1 MTIPPRIS
9 IVVPFHDSEAFIQD
23 CVTALLAQRYPRDRF
38 EIVMID
44 NNSTDRSAEI
54 VGRYPGVRLLSEPTP
69 GAYAAR
75 NLGVRESSADIVAF
89 TDSDCTPDPA
99 WLDAIAAAL
108 APPEICV
115 AQGRRRFAFES
126 PGLAMMADY
135 EAAKAAYTFSS
146 GRKEIYYAYTNN
158 MAVRRSA
165 FDKAGPFEEW
175 QRGADVVFV
184 QRVIDAYS
192 CGAIRYVPD
201 MCVRHLEIRSVWTWL
216 GKMHIYGRS
225 FRHYREHVQQ
235 TPLGARDRVRVFRS
249 TIRGAGYSPLKTL
262 MLGGFLAVGLV
273 AYELGRRGP
282 AWNQRWRDA
291 IR

>member
-1 MTIPPRIS
+1 MTVPPRIS
-9 IVVPFHDSEAFIQD
+9 VVVPFHDSEAYIQE
-23 CVTALLAQRYPRDRF
+23 CATALLAQRYPRDRF

-44 NNSTDRSAEI
+44 NNSTDRSATI
-54 VGRYPGVRLLSEPTP
+54 VSRCPGVRLLSEPTP

-75 NLGVRESSADIVAF
+75 NRGIRESSGDIIAF

-108 APPEICV
+108 ASPEICV
-115 AQGRRRFAFES
+115 AQGRLRFAFES

-146 GRKEIYYAYTNN
+146 GRREIYYAYTNN
-158 MAVRRSA
+158 MAVRRSM

-175 QRGADVVFV
+175 QRGADVVFM

-192 CGAIRYVPD
+192 CGVIRYVPN
-201 MCVRHLEIRSVWTWL
+201 MCVRHLEITSVWNWL
-216 GKMHIYGRS
+216 GKMRIYGRS
-225 FRHYREHVQQ
+225 FRRYREHVPQR
-235 TPLGARDRVRVFRS
+235 PLGGRDRVRVFTS
-249 TIRGAGYSPLKTL
+249 TIRGGGYSLLKTL
-262 MLGGFLAVGLV
+262 LLGGLLTVGLV

-282 AWNQRWRDA
+282 A
-291 IR
+291 